1 MAPSM
6 PRDRAKRRPFGGS
19 CCIVCA
25 TLCAQTVRRRS
36 RGGQECLRIV
46 CAHECPHN
54 FSRWCRTALKW
65 SNDAAFKAADR
76 GFLAKGRE
84 NMRGNVPK
92 FILVAW
98 ASVVECFRANPR
110 PISITFALTH
120 VEKYFLQK
128 EPPIHPQIRPDPD
141 SIRSPAMDSI
151 CRI

>member
-1 MAPSM
+1 
-6 PRDRAKRRPFGGS
+6 
-19 CCIVCA
+19 
-25 TLCAQTVRRRS
+25 
-36 RGGQECLRIV
+36 
-46 CAHECPHN
+46 
-54 FSRWCRTALKW
+54 
-65 SNDAAFKAADR
+65 
-76 GFLAKGRE
+76 
-84 NMRGNVPK
+84 MRGNVPK

-110 PISITFALTH
+110 PISITFALTN